1 VLELIIVMGR
11 RRQKKE
17 NEDGVCSWLLLLLLL
32 RVEVIHILRE
42 RERMKFIGRD
52 AITPR
57 RHSLGGKLVLCITLS
72 GGVPSRTHSVELQKV
87 MLN

>member
-1 VLELIIVMGR
+1 MGR

-42 RERMKFIGRD
+42 RENEVHWKGRHY
-52 AITPR
+52 TKKTFFGGETSSLY
-57 RHSLGGKLVLCITLS
+57 HSLWGGS
-72 GGVPSRTHSVELQKV
+72 FTHTQWGELQKV
-87 MLN
+87 VLN